1 MNDQQLQQFLAFL
14 QQQMTA
20 QQQAMADLP
29 QRAQQ
34 AGATSTTGSGGVIL
48 SPDPVRRVQQANEV
62 WRETFPGPVEQARRL
77 GITPEALLASRG
89 NDATNQWAQL
99 GGVVG
104 VDPQKQREMNRAFK
118 QYADFARAQREGT
131 NGQVT
136 EITPASSITPQQ
148 PTQPAATAAAAP
160 STPMSGLDIFGSGVA
175 SGLGSAARGA
185 GSLIGDY
192 ARGVTSGSPEIANA
206 WQSVALNPNTPR
218 AGGAAPSNLTTEQ
231 GGWSPL
237 ISAFLQAGNAIPN
250 WILGASGTATEA
262 ITGKDVA
269 PVNMQAD
276 AWTNYQNMLNGGVTD
291 TPNPQPSASPQIDG
305 TPSVVPSKS
314 GSTNVYPFPFIPSK
328 SGSTKVN
335 PFIDYNAPGMTPES
349 RAQMPVTVGAN
360 ERNAFVPNQPAQPNF
375 FNQVPA
381 FGQGQLT
388 PMTPAQAQN
397 MFMPDEERKRRQQ
410 QQQPMMAGR

>member
-148 PTQPAATAAAAP
+148 PTQPAAP

-192 ARGVTSGSPEIANA
+192 ARAVTSGSPEIANA

-250 WILGASGTATEA
+250 WILGASGTLTEA
-262 ITGKDVA
+262 FTGKDVA
-269 PVNMQAD
+269 PINMQAD
-276 AWTNYQNMLNGGVTD
+276 AWTNYQNMSRGGVTN
-291 TPNPQPSASPQIDG
+291 TPNPQPSASPQMPANPAWAPDM
-305 TPSVVPSKS
+305 TPDVVPSKS
-314 GSTNVYPFPFIPSK
+314 GSTKI
-328 SGSTKVN
+328 N

-349 RAQMPVTVGAN
+349 RAQMGTTVGAN

-397 MFMPDEERKRRQQ
+397 MFMTEEERKRRQQ
-410 QQQPMMAGR
+410 QQPMMAGR